1 MKTDLRLPDIAR
13 ALRSAPLPD
22 VDLVLGI
29 ARGGIVPAS
38 LAAFVLDADL
48 QIVQLNYR
56 DDDNTPRH
64 DAPVQ
69 LSPLHVPE
77 DVQRILLVDDVSVS
91 GATLE
96 AARALLNA
104 YDVTTLVLKGRGD
117 IVLFPDIRTCIRLPW
132 RTADQPRTPAWT
144 DAPFSNPSPA

>member
-38 LAAFVLDADL
+38 LAAFVLDTDL

-69 LSPLHVPE
+69 LSALHIPE
-77 DVQRILLVDDVSVS
+77 TVRRILLVDDVSVS

-96 AARALLNA
+96 AARALLDD
-104 YDVTTLVLKGRGD
+104 YTVTTLVLKGRGD

-132 RTADQPRTPAWT
+132 RMSDQPQTSSWT